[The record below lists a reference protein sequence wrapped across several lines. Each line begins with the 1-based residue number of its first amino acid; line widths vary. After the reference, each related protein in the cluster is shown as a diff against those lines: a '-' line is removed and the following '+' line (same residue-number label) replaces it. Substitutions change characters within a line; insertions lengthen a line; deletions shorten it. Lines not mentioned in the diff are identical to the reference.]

1 MARSKYRSGWFTF
14 EDGYC
19 TWFAGLSATEEK
31 REIQK
36 HGKLISYQP
45 D

>member
-1 MARSKYRSGWFTF
+1 MARNKYKSGWFTF
-14 EDGYC
+14 ADGYSA
-19 TWFAGLSATEEK
+19 WFAGLSAAEEK
-31 REIQK
+31 HEVRK

>member
-14 EDGYC
+14 ADGYSC
-19 TWFAGLSATEEK
+19 WFAGLSATEEK
-31 REIQK
+31 REIRK